1 MSNNTST
8 STSTSTS
15 TTNREKEVIKL
26 VMRQTD
32 YNEEQAKEKLA
43 QWNNN
48 YINVIKEYLNPN
60 FNKTKKETKS
70 KTLNQQM
77 LGEIRTFMDDVYI
90 KFENRKRYNQY
101 INVLNSRLNA
111 EMQQKQ
117 KEEKEMENGG
127 DKEKKEETEEDN
139 ETNQIKIEEV
149 V

>member
-8 STSTSTS
+8 PTS
-15 TTNREKEVIKL
+15 NREKEVIKL

-48 YINVIKEYLNPN
+48 YIKVIKEYLNPS
-60 FNKTKKETKS
+60 FNKTKKEAKS

-117 KEEKEMENGG
+117 SVKEKQDTSG
-127 DKEKKEETEEDN
+127 DKKEN
-139 ETNQIKIEEV
+139 ENNQIKIEEV

>member
-1 MSNNTST
+1 MSQST
-8 STSTSTS
+8 
-15 TTNREKEVIKL
+15 REKEVINL

-32 YNEEQAKEKLA
+32 YTEEQAKEKLK

-60 FNKTKKETKS
+60 FHNQKKEEKP

-77 LGEIRTFMDDVYI
+77 LGEIRSFMDDVYI

-101 INVLNSRLNA
+101 LNVLNEARSKANNVNDNA
-111 EMQQKQ
+111 NVNDN
-117 KEEKEMENGG
+117 ENKKVSENAIAN
-127 DKEKKEETEEDN
+127 DKEQEHDGETVQSSSE
-139 ETNQIKIEEV
+139 NQIKIEEV

>member
-8 STSTSTS
+8 SASTSS
-15 TTNREKEVIKL
+15 SNREKEVIKL

-32 YNEEQAKEKLA
+32 YTEEQAKEKLA

-60 FNKTKKETKS
+60 FNKTKKEAKS

-117 KEEKEMENGG
+117 KEEKEKRNGG